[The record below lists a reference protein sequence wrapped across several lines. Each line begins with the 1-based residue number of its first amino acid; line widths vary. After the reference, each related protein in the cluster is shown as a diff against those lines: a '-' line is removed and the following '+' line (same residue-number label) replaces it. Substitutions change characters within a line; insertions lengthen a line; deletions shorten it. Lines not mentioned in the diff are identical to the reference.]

1 VKKPAVKKRA
11 KKTDD
16 GFWFD
21 EVAAERAC
29 AFFPRFLRHIKG
41 QWSGQPFDLEPW
53 QKEIIRAVFGWKRPD
68 GTRRYRTV
76 YIEIPR
82 KNGKSAICAGL
93 ALFLLFA
100 DNEPGAEIYSA
111 AGDREQAAIV
121 FDVAK
126 EMREA
131 SSALVS
137 RSEAYRRS
145 IVFPSLSADAPTKHG
160 LNAHG
165 ILFDELH
172 VQPDRELWD
181 TLTTSMGARRQP
193 LTIAVTTAGYDRN
206 SICWEQHDYA
216 LKVKKGIIQ
225 DPSFLPVIYAA
236 DEEDDWTSPE
246 TWKKANP
253 NMGVSV
259 SESYLDQECKRAQE
273 VAAYENTFKRLHLN
287 LWTKQSKRWLVIEKW
302 DASGDAGG
310 RIDED
315 DLAGMPCYAALDL
328 ATTTD
333 IAAFV
338 LVFQVEGAFK
348 VLCRFFVPEDTI
360 DERSRQASD
369 MYRLWA
375 KQGFITATEGDQIDY
390 RTIYTQIKADAER
403 FEIKELAFDRWG
415 ATQMVQDLT
424 ADGLKVVPIGQGF
437 ASMSAPTKELI
448 RLVLSKK
455 IHHGGHPVLRW
466 MADNMACKQDAAGN
480 IKPDK
485 EKSTEKIDGMVALV
499 MALARII
506 VTPEGGDRSVYEDR
520 GPIVI

>member
-1 VKKPAVKKRA
+1 
-11 KKTDD
+11 
-16 GFWFD
+16 
-21 EVAAERAC
+21 
-29 AFFPRFLRHIKG
+29 
-41 QWSGQPFDLEPW
+41 
-53 QKEIIRAVFGWKRPD
+53 
-68 GTRRYRTV
+68 
-76 YIEIPR
+76 
-82 KNGKSAICAGL
+82 
-93 ALFLLFA
+93 
-100 DNEPGAEIYSA
+100 
-111 AGDREQAAIV
+111 
-121 FDVAK
+121 
-126 EMREA
+126 
-131 SSALVS
+131 
-137 RSEAYRRS
+137 
-145 IVFPSLSADAPTKHG
+145 
-160 LNAHG
+160 
-165 ILFDELH
+165 
-172 VQPDRELWD
+172 
-181 TLTTSMGARRQP
+181 
-193 LTIAVTTAGYDRN
+193 
-206 SICWEQHDYA
+206 
-216 LKVKKGIIQ
+216 
-225 DPSFLPVIYAA
+225 
-236 DEEDDWTSPE
+236 
-246 TWKKANP
+246 
-253 NMGVSV
+253 
-259 SESYLDQECKRAQE
+259 
-273 VAAYENTFKRLHLN
+273 
-287 LWTKQSKRWLVIEKW
+287 
-302 DASGDAGG
+302 
-310 RIDED
+310 
-315 DLAGMPCYAALDL
+315 MPCYAALDL